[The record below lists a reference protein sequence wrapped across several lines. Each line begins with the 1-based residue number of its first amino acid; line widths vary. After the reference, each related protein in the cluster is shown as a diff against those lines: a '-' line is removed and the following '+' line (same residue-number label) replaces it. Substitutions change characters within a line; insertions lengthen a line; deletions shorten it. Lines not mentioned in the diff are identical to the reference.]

1 MSLNPVR
8 EKKSEA
14 SNKFCVISTCS
25 VVVWGT
31 SILVLTRFGKKD
43 RFCPE
48 IRKVYTGICNC
59 IIIMTMLYSW
69 GYKVRIL
76 NYFVI
81 FSILNERRI
90 SVLWINFS

>member
-1 MSLNPVR
+1 MNPVR

-14 SNKFCVISTCS
+14 SNKFCVISTYS
-25 VVVWGT
+25 VVVLGYVDPCPNTVW
-31 SILVLTRFGKKD
+31 KKKID
-43 RFCPE
+43 FVQKYER
-48 IRKVYTGICNC
+48 YTGICNC

-69 GYKVRIL
+69 VYKVRIL